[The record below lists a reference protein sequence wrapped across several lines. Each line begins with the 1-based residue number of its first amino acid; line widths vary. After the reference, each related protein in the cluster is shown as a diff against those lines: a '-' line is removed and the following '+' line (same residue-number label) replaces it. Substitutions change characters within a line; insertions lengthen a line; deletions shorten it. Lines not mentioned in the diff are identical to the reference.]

1 MKKITTAIIL
11 MLVAMA
17 FVSCASGVQRIEVD
31 EIVDLSGYWNDT
43 DVRIVSESLVN
54 DCLSSPRVAAVEKQ
68 TGRLPII
75 ILGYFRNRS
84 DEHIDT
90 DILTKR
96 FQSAIINSGKADFVA
111 DSDERKFLREERT
124 NQQEFTSAETTS
136 KMANETGADFMLQGA
151 VRTMVDK
158 AGKTAVRSYFVNAEL
173 IDIETNRIMWSGE
186 NSEIKKIIK
195 Y

>member
-1 MKKITTAIIL
+1 MKKIIRAIIV
-11 MLVAMA
+11 MLVVIS
-17 FVSCASGVQRIEVD
+17 FVSCASGVKRVEVD
-31 EIVDLSGYWNDT
+31 EVIDLSGYWNDT
-43 DVRIVSESLVN
+43 DVRIVCESLIA
-54 DCLSSPRVAAVEKQ
+54 DCVASPRVAAVEKQ
-68 TGRLPII
+68 TGRLPVII
-75 ILGYFRNRS
+75 IGAFRNRS

-111 DSDERKFLREERT
+111 DSDEREFLREERKD
-124 NQQEFTSAETTS
+124 QVGFTSEETTS
-136 KMANETGADFMLQGA
+136 EMANETGADFMLQGA

-158 AGKTAVRSYFVNAEL
+158 AGKTAVRSYFINAEL

-186 NSEIKKIIK
+186 NSKIKKVIK